1 MCNIHVSLETMWL
14 SEQIDNECGLF
25 SVPNGPISVPQQHT
39 HTDQTRARETFPGK
53 AWLCTMAP
61 RLLLLIHRVSY
72 VCVCYWVQTDNV
84 IARLLPPTLPCRI
97 VHNNKVCVE
106 WILCCSH
113 SRLWWPSTRRTA
125 TNLMTTRSLIDFPP
139 SRRVVTLLSTLK

>member
-1 MCNIHVSLETMWL
+1 MYRWKP
-14 SEQIDNECGLF
+14 CGLVNRLIMNAVSF
-25 SVPNGPISVPQQHT
+25 PSRTDRFPFHSNT
-39 HTDQTRARETFPGK
+39 HTRTRHGREKHFLEKHGYAP
-53 AWLCTMAP
+53 WL